1 MSKNSG
7 YGEMIAL
14 VEYIDKIRNEKPK
27 KRLFG
32 KKEKVKD
39 PITALNEM
47 KQAAKAFDDF
57 IKEQEKLN
65 KKEDKDKEKKG
76 WDKLSPL
83 QQAVYI
89 TFGMQIMSLMY
100 FSFLFKLLK

>member
-1 MSKNSG
+1 MAKNG

-65 KKEDKDKEKKG
+65 KKEDKEKKG

-83 QQAVYI
+83 QQAAYL
-89 TFGMQIMSLMY
+89 TFGMQIVSLMY
-100 FSFLFKLLK
+100 FSFLIKLLK